1 MATFKSALQ
10 FDGKGTHRPLPPLIR
25 VTGRTARGCAFCAG
39 LELEERAGVLVV
51 VRPAPILRRFDGW
64 KWSAARAAM
73 IALGWKGERVG

>member
-1 MATFKSALQ
+1 VT
-10 FDGKGTHRPLPPLIR
+10 DRPPLPPLIR
-25 VTGRTARGCAFCAG
+25 VTGRTVRGGAFCAG